1 MPKQVPPS
9 AAISEVMQSLRR
21 IFKAIQDY
29 SQEVSRKFGI
39 TGPQLWALKTLS
51 SNGSLSVG
59 ELSQRMYLH
68 PSTISGVID
77 RLEKKKCVQRD
88 RAKEDRRVVRVRL
101 TPLGKNLARKAPN
114 PIQGKMVYG
123 LGKLKKDQLCAI
135 YESLQRLVKIMEVE
149 NVKVTFFF
157 DQE

>member
-1 MPKQVPPS
+1 MTKQIPPNS
-9 AAISEVMQSLRR
+9 AISEVMQSLRR
-21 IFKAIQDY
+21 IFKSIQDY
-29 SQEVSRKFGI
+29 SQEVSKKFGI
-39 TGPQLWALKTLS
+39 TGPQLWALKTIS

-68 PSTISGVID
+68 PSTISGVVD
-77 RLEKKKCVQRD
+77 RLEKKKYVQRD
-88 RAKEDRRVVRVRL
+88 RAKEDRRVVQVRL

-123 LGKLKKDQLCAI
+123 LGKLKRDQLSSI
-135 YESLQRLVKIMEVE
+135 YDSLQRLVKIMEVE